1 MGILAIKK
9 LYKFKSIEFIEEHE
23 HRLRSYIWALTSVV
37 VKLDDLNACK
47 CCWPVIFNWSWTP
60 NWSLSIFY
68 ILAFKSPK
76 RSTNKVPFFFFFQHC
91 AFCSCSYHLSF
102 IISRMPLANVP
113 YSYCGLVAIIY
124 WWLNPYH
131 LREKI
136 KRNPYACSFKSISGG
151 PTYKFTHVKIILLFS
166 VLSLC
171 QILIQLELGPLP
183 EALLFLNYVL
193 LVINLRKETW
203 FDLFVFLFFLNM
215 FYTCDQFDNILN
227 VS

>member
-1 MGILAIKK
+1 MPVSVVGRSFLTD
-9 LYKFKSIEFIEEHE
+9 LEHPIDLCPFSTS
-23 HRLRSYIWALTSVV
+23 LRSKVQNAALIRF
-37 VKLDDLNACK
+37 L
-47 CCWPVIFNWSWTP
+47 
-60 NWSLSIFY
+60 
-68 ILAFKSPK
+68 
-76 RSTNKVPFFFFFQHC
+76 FFFFFQHC

-227 VS
+227 IS